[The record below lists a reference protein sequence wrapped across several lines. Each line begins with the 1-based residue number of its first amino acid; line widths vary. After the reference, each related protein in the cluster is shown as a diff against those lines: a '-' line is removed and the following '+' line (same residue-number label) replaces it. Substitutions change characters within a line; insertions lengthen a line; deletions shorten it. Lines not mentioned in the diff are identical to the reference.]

1 MKVIIAATTT
11 TKTTTTIRKQ
21 TIKLH
26 IVTVVLEFIVSVT
39 RPGGWLVGGLK
50 DPDATCE
57 ESASLTDA
65 LAGMWGN
72 TRWVITYREHWSQ
85 VRTGPQATHDQKWSC
100 LQLSDLHYGNSQVM
114 IKAVQNANI
123 IPLFVFCLHMQF
135 DYIVSLFQ
143 NIWQLWILTPVCWCC
158 IWSEHNFCAF
168 LHHAIS
174 MSNFQQTV
182 FILHSFWMLHFCAFS
197 HFYAS

>member
-1 MKVIIAATTT
+1 MLFSDIHNYNHFRHNTVSYFFFYNQLFFRNSSVQYSLSEKHINHLHIAKEPLKVIIAATTI
-11 TKTTTTIRKQ
+11 KTTTIRKQ

-39 RPGGWLVGGLK
+39 RPGGWPVGGLK

-85 VRTGPQATHDQKWSC
+85 VKTGPQATHDQKWSC
-100 LQLSDLHYGNSQVM
+100 LQLSDL
-114 IKAVQNANI
+114 
-123 IPLFVFCLHMQF
+123 
-135 DYIVSLFQ
+135 
-143 NIWQLWILTPVCWCC
+143 WQR
-158 IWSEHNFCAF
+158 S
-168 LHHAIS
+168 S
-174 MSNFQQTV
+174 DD
-182 FILHSFWMLHFCAFS
+182 
-197 HFYAS
+197 